1 MVNGLLWRAQERSEQ
16 TVTEMESLTY
26 NPLDPQHIIVGIAEL
41 MERYGRKKTTIC
53 VIVNDPRF
61 PGEIAP
67 RRWRMDHVLRYE
79 DLLASRKRDM
89 PAHSNDVADTTAG
102 TLDQEATLN
111 APMTTPPSPLTAAM
125 TVARS
130 AARSAAALEV
140 LASRRAPRKAVK

>member
-1 MVNGLLWRAQERSEQ
+1 M
-16 TVTEMESLTY
+16 TEMESLTY

-61 PGEIAP
+61 PGEIEP

-79 DLLASRKRDM
+79 DLLASRKRGM

-102 TLDQEATLN
+102 TLDQDATLN
-111 APMTTPPSPLTAAM
+111 APTTPPPSPM
-125 TVARS
+125 TTARS

>member
-1 MVNGLLWRAQERSEQ
+1 
-16 TVTEMESLTY
+16 MESLTY

-79 DLLASRKRDM
+79 DLLASRKRDT
-89 PAHSNDVADTTAG
+89 PAHSNDVAGTTAG

-111 APMTTPPSPLTAAM
+111 APTTPPPSPSPMTAAM
-125 TVARS
+125 TTARS

>member
-111 APMTTPPSPLTAAM
+111 APT
-125 TVARS
+125 ARS